1 MLDINLLRRDLPH
14 VLERLNARK
23 SPQTF
28 LDVGTFQAMEG
39 ERKTLQ
45 THTEELQA
53 RRNSLSKQIGQRKS
67 KGESVDDIMAEV
79 ASIKDDLEQS
89 AQRLEL
95 LQADMQAL
103 LQALPNLPHPSVP
116 VGSDEHGN
124 VELRRWS
131 PSGTEPA
138 ALGFAAKDHVD
149 VGEPLGLDF
158 DMGVKLTGARFS
170 VMQGPMARLHR
181 ALVARQTACPRY
193 GANSCRRETRRH
205 SWSFAGA
212 KRHSRR
218 KERDAVRILF
228 VGEPRIT

>member
-28 LDVGTFQAMEG
+28 LDVDAFQAMEG

-67 KGESVDDIMAEV
+67 KGEGVDDIMAEV

-103 LQALPNLPHPSVP
+103 LQALPNLPHTSVP

-131 PSGTEPA
+131 PAQGLGGEPA
-138 ALGFAAKDHVD
+138 PLGFVAKDHVD
-149 VGEPLGLDF
+149 IGEPLGLDF
-158 DMGVKLTGARFS
+158 ETGTKLAGSRFS
-170 VMQGPMARLHR
+170 VLKGPIARLHR
-181 ALVARQTACPRY
+181 ARAGQ
-193 GANSCRRETRRH
+193 SHREHR
-205 SWSFAGA
+205 S
-212 KRHSRR
+212 
-218 KERDAVRILF
+218 
-228 VGEPRIT
+228 